1 MGMNPTQVASFT
13 AVAETGGF
21 GRAAARLGIS
31 QPAVSLHVAE
41 LEADVGAKVF
51 DRLPRGVRLTAAGE
65 VLLGYARRLSALE
78 AEARAAVAEL
88 MGLGRGRLAIGASLT
103 LGSYL
108 MPGVLAE
115 FRRRHP
121 AVELRME
128 VANTDRVTALVR
140 DEQVELGLTEGLA
153 EHPDLAVSTFHTDR
167 LVAIAP
173 PGHRL
178 ARAAGVTARDLF
190 GEPFVAREAGSGTRA
205 VVEAA
210 AARKRLTVRSA
221 VTVGS
226 LEAVKRAVI
235 AGMGVS
241 VVSELAV
248 AAEVA
253 AGTLAVV
260 AVADLPIW
268 RPLHL
273 ARRRDRPDGPAAAA
287 LVRLLA
293 ERVGPKRRPAVR

>member
-153 EHPDLAVSTFHTDR
+153 EHPDLAVSTFDTDR

-190 GEPFVAREAGSGTRA
+190 AEPFVAREAGSGTRA

-260 AVADLPIW
+260 AVADLPIR

>member
-1 MGMNPTQVASFT
+1 MAMNPTQVASFA

-21 GRAAARLGIS
+21 GRAAARLGVS
-31 QPAVSLHVAE
+31 QPAVSLHVAD
-41 LEADVGAKVF
+41 LEADLGAKVF

-65 VLLGYARRLSALE
+65 LLLGYARRLAALE
-78 AEARAAVAEL
+78 SEARTAVAEL
-88 MGLGRGRLAIGASLT
+88 MGLGRGRLTIGASLT
-103 LGSYL
+103 VGSYL

-128 VANTDRVTALVR
+128 VANTDRVTAWVR
-140 DEQVELGLTEGLA
+140 DEQVDLGLTEGLA
-153 EHPDLAVSTFHTDR
+153 QHPELAASAFHTDR

-173 PGHRL
+173 PAHRL
-178 ARAAGVTARDLF
+178 AGTGGVTALEFF
-190 GEPFVAREAGSGTRA
+190 GEPFVTREAGSGTRA

-210 AARKRLTVRSA
+210 AARKRLTLRST
-221 VTVGS
+221 VSVGS
-226 LEAVKRAVI
+226 LEAVKRAVM

-260 AVADLPIW
+260 DVADLPIR

-287 LVRLLA
+287 LVRILGECL
-293 ERVGPKRRPAVR
+293 GPKRRPAVR